1 MKKVDKSLEEVWE
14 MKNKLYEDFIKSGY
28 KNYSSFI
35 ENTTQDIRKKYNIK
49 YRNERNEKQLET
61 A

>member
-1 MKKVDKSLEEVWE
+1 MTKVDKSLEEVWE
-14 MKNKLYEDFIKSGY
+14 MKNKLYEDYIKSGY
-28 KNYSSFI
+28 KNYSTFI
-35 ENTTQDIRKKYNIK
+35 ENTTKDIRKKYNIK